1 LRYAFIADHQQ
12 TWPVVVMCEV
22 LGVGRSG
29 FYDYQGRQ
37 RAPARR
43 GEEIDLL
50 ERIKAMSEKTRHS
63 YGSRR
68 LAKQLQ
74 EEGYEVGRCKV
85 RRLMKQAGVSVAGR
99 CRRRPQTTDS
109 RHGYAVAPNL
119 LERHFDVEAPNV
131 AWCGDITYIWTEE
144 GWLYTSVLLDLY
156 SRKVVGWA
164 MSDHVDTQLVR
175 EALEMALG
183 RRRPGAGLIHHSDRG
198 SQYASHA
205 YRSMLAQHGIACSMS
220 GKGECLDNAVAE
232 RFFGSLKRERTSQR
246 YYVTRQEARDD
257 IIDYIEMFY
266 NSWRKHS
273 YLGYISPNAY
283 EKIAQAA

>member
-1 LRYAFIADHQQ
+1 
-12 TWPVVVMCEV
+12 MV
-22 LGVGRSG
+22 LGAVLGGGRSG
-29 FYDYQGRQ
+29 LYDDHRRQ

-43 GEEIDLL
+43 GAESDLL
-50 ERIKAMSEKTRHS
+50 ERLTAIAEQTRHR

-68 LAKQLQ
+68 LAKQRP
-74 EEGYEVGRCKV
+74 EAGDEGGRV
-85 RRLMKQAGVSVAGR
+85 TGRRVMKQAGVSVAGR

-131 AWCGDITYIWTEE
+131 AWCGDITYIWTAE

-175 EALEMALG
+175 EALEMAWG

-205 YRSMLAQHGIACSMS
+205 YRSILAEHGIACSMS
-220 GKGECLDNAVAE
+220 GKGEC
-232 RFFGSLKRERTSQR
+232 
-246 YYVTRQEARDD
+246 
-257 IIDYIEMFY
+257 
-266 NSWRKHS
+266 
-273 YLGYISPNAY
+273 
-283 EKIAQAA
+283 